1 MDLDLK
7 EKVALITGGSR
18 GIGRATAIRF
28 AEERCNVAICAR
40 GQEGLDNALDEL
52 RGYGVEVFG
61 LAVDVAEPGETE
73 RFVNE
78 ASEALGGV
86 DILVNNVGGTAGSRD
101 ILTSSDEDWQQT
113 FDLNLFHAVR
123 ASRAAVPH
131 MKKRYGGS
139 IVTISS
145 ISGWKPANRGAQYG
159 ATKAAEMFL
168 AGALAW
174 ELAEEKIRVNTVCPG
189 SLFFRGGGWERFKN
203 ENPEEYETFRT
214 REFPAQRLGT
224 DFEVADVVVFLSSR
238 RANWINGAS
247 IPVDGAQGRPNAF

>member
-1 MDLDLK
+1 MNLDLK
-7 EKVALITGGSR
+7 NKVALITGGSR
-18 GIGRATAIRF
+18 GIGRATALRF
-28 AEERCNVAICAR
+28 ADEGCNVAICAR
-40 GQEGLDNALDEL
+40 GQEGLDKALEEL
-52 RGYGVEVFG
+52 RGYDIESFG
-61 LAVDVAEPGETE
+61 LAVDVSQPGETE
-73 RFVNE
+73 RFVE
-78 ASEALGGV
+78 SAAEALGGI
-86 DILVNNVGGTAGSRD
+86 DILVNNVGGTAGSREL
-101 ILTSSDEDWQQT
+101 LTSTDADWQET

-123 ASRAAVPH
+123 ASRAVVPH
-131 MKKRYGGS
+131 MQKRDGGS

-174 ELAEEKIRVNTVCPG
+174 ELADQHIRVNTVCPG
-189 SLFFRGGGWERFKN
+189 SLYFKGGGWERFKK

-238 RANWINGAS
+238 RAYWINGAS